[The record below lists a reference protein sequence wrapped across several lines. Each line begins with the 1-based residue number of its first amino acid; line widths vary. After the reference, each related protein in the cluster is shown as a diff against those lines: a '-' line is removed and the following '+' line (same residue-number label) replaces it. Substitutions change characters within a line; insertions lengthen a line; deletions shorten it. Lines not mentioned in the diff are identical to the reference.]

1 MVNYQTKDNAI
12 SKGLAYVQSD
22 GTTVMTVDPNSTLSS
37 GEYRDSVRVSSKN
50 TYSNG
55 LIIADIWAM
64 PHGCSVWPAYW
75 MVGPSWP
82 SDGEIDILE
91 GVNGEFSFI
100 HSLLPQFSLFSL
112 SPPYNFFLLRVS
124 YSCVSGAALLDAGY
138 KKLCAEIK
146 ADPWRAAIIWFP
158 GPRLP
163 YHAMTNTFSRHH

>member
-100 HSLLPQFSLFSL
+100 LSLLPRFSLL
-112 SPPYNFFLLRVS
+112 SPYNFFCFAFPTPVLAVLRCWMLDIKS
-124 YSCVSGAALLDAGY
+124 YARKLKQILGAQRSYGFLA
-138 KKLCAEIK
+138 
-146 ADPWRAAIIWFP
+146 P
-158 GPRLP
+158 GC
-163 YHAMTNTFSRHH
+163 HTMQ

>member
-100 HSLLPQFSLFSL
+100 LSLIMIPPLPL
-112 SPPYNFFLLRVS
+112 SYLMHVMCCVCAVRAAR
-124 YSCVSGAALLDAGY
+124 CVSS
-138 KKLCAEIK
+138 
-146 ADPWRAAIIWFP
+146 
-158 GPRLP
+158 
-163 YHAMTNTFSRHH
+163 HV